1 MKVRISPPESLEFSN
16 SFLLQDI
23 LVPQVRYLSTKL
35 HLQEILLQ
43 LQNHQK
49 YMRNQY
55 MKSKMCA

>member
-1 MKVRISPPESLEFSN
+1 
-16 SFLLQDI
+16 
-23 LVPQVRYLSTKL
+23 
-35 HLQEILLQ
+35 LQEILLQ